1 MALANIGT
9 AESQRNFFNYAY
21 LTIANK
27 YMVDVES
34 ISLNMSF
41 EAKHINSLNTIKRVA
56 SRRSNYTAELSMT
69 IKSDSV
75 ELKKLFFS
83 ASSVSSNETTYNVRD
98 GQQINTNDWILTVY
112 EDDAKTKGRQF
123 TLIDPLIVSWNET
136 NSSNEFWQAEITV
149 SVNDIVELDVR

>member
-9 AESQRNFFNYAY
+9 VESQRNFFNYAY